1 MGIQKNIRYPA
12 YLEEAFDFP
21 DFFRI
26 KMSYPRP
33 QIDDLGQAVHN
44 AVRSQLEKVVIKP
57 GDTVCVGVGSRG
69 IQGISEI
76 ARLVCNEI
84 REAGGDPFIMP
95 AMGSH
100 GGGTPEGQVSVLE
113 RMGVTE
119 EICGCPV
126 LSTLDVQ
133 QVDTLFDEVPVYY
146 AKDALTADHA
156 ICINRIKPHTK
167 FKGSVESGVMKM
179 LCIGMGKHKGALS
192 YHTWALKYG
201 FYRLLIEM
209 GKAVCRSSNF
219 RFGIGMVENAYDET
233 MIIEGLGRDELIQ
246 REEALL
252 KIAKENMPRLPVR
265 EVDALIVN
273 EIGKEFSGAGL
284 DPNITGRATDLME
297 DDFSANFR
305 ASRLA
310 VLNLSAASKGNALG
324 IGNADII
331 TERVFDAIDY
341 EATLMN
347 VLTSFSLKK
356 AAIPVMMPTDEKA
369 IQAALLTLGPVP
381 PDRVRVI
388 IIRNTLELS
397 ECWVSQGLI
406 DEIRLDPMIEV
417 LEQKALTFDSDGN
430 LTLFMT

>member
-1 MGIQKNIRYPA
+1 
-12 YLEEAFDFP
+12 
-21 DFFRI
+21 
-26 KMSYPRP
+26 
-33 QIDDLGQAVHN
+33 
-44 AVRSQLEKVVIKP
+44 
-57 GDTVCVGVGSRG
+57 
-69 IQGISEI
+69 
-76 ARLVCNEI
+76 
-84 REAGGDPFIMP
+84 MP

-100 GGGTPEGQVSVLE
+100 GGGTPDGQVSVLE

-133 QVDTLFDEVPVYY
+133 QVDTVLGEVPVYY
-146 AKDALTADHA
+146 AKDALAADHA

-179 LCIGMGKHKGALS
+179 LCIGMGKHEGALS

-201 FYRLLIEM
+201 FYRLLNEM
-209 GKAVCRSSNF
+209 GNSVCRNSNF
-219 RFGIGMVENAYDET
+219 RFGIGVVENAYDET

-252 KIAKENMPRLPVR
+252 KIAKENMPHLPVR

-297 DDFSANFR
+297 DDFSANFK

-310 VLNLSAASKGNALG
+310 VLNLSAKSKGNALG

-331 TERVFDAIDY
+331 TEKVFDAIDY

-381 PDRVRVI
+381 SDQIRVI

-417 LEQKALTFDSDGN
+417 LEQKALTFDSAGN
-430 LTLFMT
+430 LTLFS